1 MRDKLVQYIRK
12 VASITP
18 KRKREVSIEELSMG
32 LRGKPGESEKP
43 KQYSVGKLDD
53 SRRYREVFHRIG
65 VVDGGSNILAL
76 NAGYIGIVVS
86 VGIIIEDNHI
96 VGRII
101 SDPEIIPGDP
111 SELPNYESLDSI
123 TSVVDKI
130 REALV
135 FETAYKMLSH
145 DLDLLVIDGPVAPYG
160 ALAKIVTKTIS
171 EELAW
176 KRYNSAVAKLHF
188 SISGK
193 NTSLI
198 GFVKRPRSK
207 YLATL
212 NSLNSFDHV
221 LLADMLKP
229 GEYFPEPP
237 LKLSDYPGL
246 FHDVR
251 VRLLVELMN
260 LHITYLRMTNS
271 TPPYRIDFSVNTEK
285 NYREILGYLYSMR
298 TRDGIP
304 YIIMKADEETK
315 VTRKLLKELYEDALH
330 SCIVDYIRQDPSK
343 IIPLLPEYGGV

>member
-1 MRDKLVQYIRK
+1 MRDKLVQYIKK
-12 VASITP
+12 VASTAP
-18 KRKREVSIEELSMG
+18 RREGRVSIEDLARG
-32 LRGKPGESEKP
+32 LRGESGESEES
-43 KQYSVGKLDD
+43 KQYSIGRVNRSGKYEGL
-53 SRRYREVFHRIG
+53 FHKIG

-96 VGRII
+96 VGRVI
-101 SDPEIIPGDP
+101 SEPEIIPSDP
-111 SELPNYESLDSI
+111 SELPNYESLDNI
-123 TSVVDKI
+123 IGVVDKT

-135 FETAYKMLSH
+135 FETAYKMLDH
-145 DLDLLVIDGPVAPYG
+145 DLDLLIIDGPVAPYG
-160 ALAKIVTKTIS
+160 ALAKIVTKTKS

-176 KRYNSAVAKLHF
+176 RRYNSAVIKLHF
-188 SISGK
+188 NVSGK
-193 NTSLI
+193 NTSLV

-212 NSLNSFDHV
+212 NDFNNFDHV
-221 LLADMLKP
+221 LLANMLKP

-237 LKLSDYPGL
+237 FKLSVHPEL
-246 FHDVR
+246 FHEAKIQF
-251 VRLLVELMN
+251 LVKLMN
-260 LHITYLRMTNS
+260 LRITYLRMTDS

-285 NYREILGYLYSMR
+285 NYREILSYLYSIR
-298 TRDGIP
+298 TREGIP

-330 SCIVDYIRQDPSK
+330 SCIVDYIHQDPSK